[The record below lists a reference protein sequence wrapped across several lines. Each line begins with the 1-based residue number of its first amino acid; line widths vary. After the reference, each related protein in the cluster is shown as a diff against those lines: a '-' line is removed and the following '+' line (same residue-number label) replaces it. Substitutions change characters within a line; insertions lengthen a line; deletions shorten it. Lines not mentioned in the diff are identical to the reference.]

1 MKNETNLE
9 ESLTSR
15 KKLLAAT
22 AGSGALAVMALFGVA
37 HTLPAAAPGGITADS
52 GAETKFPPYSSP
64 AVSAMNMG
72 ATTTTQPSDE
82 PTVLPISKAVPS
94 ITPAAK

>member
-1 MKNETNLE
+1 METGTKLQE
-9 ESLTSR
+9 GLTSR
-15 KKLLAAT
+15 KRLLGAT
-22 AGSGALAVMALFGVA
+22 IASGALAVLALFGVA
-37 HTLPAAAPGGITADS
+37 HTLPTASPGGVTADS

-82 PTVLPISKAVPS
+82 PTALATSKAVPA
-94 ITPAAK
+94 IKAG